1 MLFCFR
7 VLVTSFSLLR
17 LSVRWIR
24 HAIAADDSLFSFGWR
39 ICVGAARI
47 FGTSPTAAHDRSCT
61 RHRKI
66 LHSMEGM
73 QTINLFFLS
82 GLVRLLCSWSST
94 VLCMNREHLFF
105 GFFFYE
111 FRLLWSISNA
121 QRRRYLN
128 RLAIRL
134 PSTSPTCREW
144 PNVTLFLRDTNQI
157 LKKLYHVWR
166 VSFKKKRRKFA
177 CFWMHN

>member
-73 QTINLFFLS
+73 QTINLFFFVWS
-82 GLVRLLCSWSST
+82 CASLVFLIIDCFMYEPRAFVFW
-94 VLCMNREHLFF
+94 VFF
-105 GFFFYE
+105 
-111 FRLLWSISNA
+111 LWISFTLIDFKRAEEKILEPFGDPAAFDVADVPWMA
-121 QRRRYLN
+121 QRDTF
-128 RLAIRL
+128 
-134 PSTSPTCREW
+134 PSW
-144 PNVTLFLRDTNQI
+144 
-157 LKKLYHVWR
+157 H
-166 VSFKKKRRKFA
+166 
-177 CFWMHN
+177 

>member
-73 QTINLFFLS
+73 QTINLFFFVWS
-82 GLVRLLCSWSST
+82 CASLVFLIIDCFMYEPRAFVFW
-94 VLCMNREHLFF
+94 V
-105 GFFFYE
+105 FFYE

-166 VSFKKKRRKFA
+166 VSFLKKEEEICMFLDA
-177 CFWMHN
+177 